1 VVTGLDRRFPGRR
14 EQHIN
19 MVTINES
26 AMSSCRCPVPTP
38 TRPAERQ
45 PADRADRTAIC
56 KARFVILALAII
68 LAGCATPRP
77 APDPTSPVYVAESTW
92 QQVDRDIGAA
102 STAARRPAENY
113 ARGSMKAWLARVRQ
127 RTEADFIPWYT
138 GYWTQQW
145 LAIKVAWYKMS
156 AGQEKD
162 PAVER
167 LAAYLQEQYQER
179 VLGPVAREIDP
190 DAVRG
195 HATKLYLQLLGEQ
208 IQGIQRRYGVPLDQ
222 FDRRLKD
229 IPAIVLPPPAAQRAS
244 LYQTVHALP
253 ISELPAYAALLA
265 RIRKDAG
272 GGGAGPSNARISP
285 VAKRASEKLME
296 RLAVSGGA
304 SAAAAALGGV
314 AGAVISLGAA
324 GIGAMTH
331 EKERPEVEAQLRES
345 LSAAL
350 DDMWRSLMEDP
361 ATGVMAAV
369 DHIAGQVE
377 GSLIRTV
384 VRPVVLEPGPQEL
397 PLPGEPPRQGEDEE
411 GQGEDEQD
419 GDEALADDDGYP
431 EE

>member
-1 VVTGLDRRFPGRR
+1 MGAGPDRRFPGRR
-14 EQHIN
+14 DQPFN

-26 AMSSCRCPVPTP
+26 AMNSCRYPLPTP
-38 TRPAERQ
+38 ARPAERQ
-45 PADRADRTAIC
+45 PADRGGRTAVLQ
-56 KARFVILALAII
+56 ARFVIVTLLVI
-68 LAGCATPRP
+68 LAGCATPQR
-77 APDPTSPVYVAESTW
+77 APDPRPPVYIPGSTW
-92 QQVDRDIGAA
+92 QQVDRDIVAA
-102 STAARRPAENY
+102 STAARRPAGNY
-113 ARGSMKAWLARVRQ
+113 ARGAMKAWLASVRQ

-156 AGQEKD
+156 AGQEED

-167 LAAYLQEQYQER
+167 LAAYLQEQYQEQ

-195 HATKLYLQLLGEQ
+195 QATKLYVQLLGEQ
-208 IQGIQRRYGVPLDQ
+208 VQGIQRRYDVPLDQ

-272 GGGAGPSNARISP
+272 GAGAGPSNARISP
-285 VAKRASEKLME
+285 VAKRASEKLVA
-296 RLAVSGGA
+296 RLAASGGA
-304 SAAAAALGGV
+304 SAAAAAVGGV

-331 EKERPEVEAQLRES
+331 EKERPEMEAQLRES
-345 LSAAL
+345 LNAAL
-350 DDMWRSLMEDP
+350 GDMWRSLMEDP

-369 DHIAGQVE
+369 DHIATQVE

-384 VRPVVLEPGPQEL
+384 VRPVVLEPVPQDL
-397 PLPGEPPRQGEDEE
+397 PLPGEPPRHGEDEE
-411 GQGEDEQD
+411 VQGEDEQD
-419 GDEALADDDGYP
+419 GDETLSDDDGSL